1 MFKFLQAYKTN
12 KMEKKGLFAT
22 LMFAV
27 LAIALFQPSVQSL
40 DSAMSEE
47 LSWVGRFEKYQG
59 NPILSPRGTGFEAM
73 AVFNPAIILNNG
85 KFYMFYRAEA
95 WCPENW
101 EPWNVRPEGWTE
113 EKEWPGISV
122 IGLAVSNDGISF
134 KRTDKPLIIPE
145 YRYENIGGC
154 EDPRIV
160 KIEDTFYLTYT
171 GVGSKN
177 RISKLCLA
185 TSKDLINWE
194 KCGPI
199 IDWDGAKSGA
209 IIPEKINGKYWMYFG
224 DTNIWLANSK
234 DLIHWKCDKEKDV
247 VLRPR
252 EGYFDSKLVE
262 PGPAPIMT
270 EDGILLIYN
279 GATKGAEPR
288 MGHYTCMIG
297 QKNLRKYATGWAL
310 FSKTDSS
317 KLIARCEKP
326 ILEVTEDFER
336 NGQVSNVVFAE
347 GLVKKEDKYYL
358 YYGCADTYIGVAL
371 SEG

>member
-1 MFKFLQAYKTN
+1 MQKR
-12 KMEKKGLFAT
+12 
-22 LMFAV
+22 
-27 LAIALFQPSVQSL
+27 ALFVAIIFTTLLITSIQSL
-40 DSAMSEE
+40 AYSLDIVMSEE
-47 LSWVGRFEKYQG
+47 ISWVERFEKYEG
-59 NPILSPRGTGFEAM
+59 NPILLPQGTGFESM
-73 AVFNPAIILNNG
+73 AVFNPAVILNNG

-95 WCPENW
+95 WGPENW

-113 EKEWPGISV
+113 EKEWPGTSV
-122 IGLAVSNDGISF
+122 IGLAVSNDGINF
-134 KRTDKPLIIPE
+134 KRMDKPIIIPE

-194 KCGPI
+194 KYGPI

-209 IIPEKINGKYWMYFG
+209 IIPEKINGRYWMYFG

-252 EGYFDSKLVE
+252 EGYFDERLVE
-262 PGPAPIMT
+262 PGPPPVLT
-270 EDGILLIYN
+270 DKGILLIYN
-279 GATKGAEPR
+279 GASFGASPR
-288 MGHYTCMIG
+288 VGHYTCMVG
-297 QKNLRKYATGWAL
+297 SEKLRKYTVGWAL
-310 FSKTDSS
+310 FSKDDPT
-317 KLIARCEKP
+317 KLIARSDKP
-326 ILEVTEDFER
+326 ILDVTEDFEKK
-336 NGQVSNVVFAE
+336 GQVSNVVFSQ
-347 GLVKKEDKYYL
+347 GLVKKEDTYYL
-358 YYGCADTYIGVAL
+358 YYGGADTYIGVAI
-371 SEG
+371 SKEK

>member
-1 MFKFLQAYKTN
+1 
-12 KMEKKGLFAT
+12 
-22 LMFAV
+22 
-27 LAIALFQPSVQSL
+27 
-40 DSAMSEE
+40 MSEE
-47 LSWVGRFEKYQG
+47 ISWVGRFEKYQG